1 MAGNNGLPAQSVS
14 LDVSAGEGADQG
26 VTFALLNAERS
37 QVRSANAAPITVEQG
52 LVTNWTEFFTPFY
65 SVRLDAADRRAQ
77 QGWDVHGYTLD
88 GAYDLVLTPQA
99 ALIGAYVLVGN
110 PEKVIFSNPSGVVT
124 GETRTVGDLGGQRD
138 QVATRTLS
146 VVRNVQG
153 NLAPAAGVLQISGD
167 PFECKD
173 HEAECLELG
182 IAPPAA
188 GQ

>member
-1 MAGNNGLPAQSVS
+1 M
-14 LDVSAGEGADQG
+14 
-26 VTFALLNAERS
+26 
-37 QVRSANAAPITVEQG
+37 EQG
-52 LVTNWTEFFTPFY
+52 LVTNWAEFFTPFY
-65 SVRLDAADRRAQ
+65 SVRIDAADRSAQ
-77 QGWDVHGYTLD
+77 PGWDVRGFTLD

-99 ALIGAYVLVGN
+99 AFIGAYVLVGN

-138 QVATRTLS
+138 QVATRTLT

-153 NLAPAAGVLQISGD
+153 NLAPAAGVLQVSGD
-167 PFECKD
+167 PFDCKD